1 MSMPSIIHG
10 KGLQMKQ
17 QSKRQAVNPY
27 LPLYEYIPD
36 GEPHVFGDRLYL
48 YGSHDR
54 FDGRKFC
61 ENDYVCWSAPVTDLA
76 DWRYEGVI
84 YHRTRDPR
92 MPHGEHELWAPDVV
106 QGKDGRYYL
115 YYCPDDKVKSIGVA
129 VCDTPAGHYMFYG
142 VVRDREGGILG
153 ERPGDTIP
161 FDPGVFRDEDGTV
174 YLYSGNGPRT
184 EKKAVKT
191 QNASVVMTL
200 EDDMLTLRTEPRRLL
215 PTVGHSRDTG
225 FAGHELFEASSIR
238 KIRGKYYLVYSSI
251 ACHEL
256 CYAVSDRPDRGFRY
270 GGVVVSNCD
279 LFPGKK
285 PRYAFGNNHGGLE
298 CINGQYYIFYHR
310 PTNRSMYSRQGCA
323 ERVEI
328 RPDGSIPQVCVTS
341 CGLNGGPLAA
351 KGSYPATIC
360 CHLYGKR
367 TPTYSVRMLMGN
379 KHPYIT
385 QDGPDWSPGDAGQPP
400 RQYIAN
406 GRDGMTAVYRYFHCE
421 GTTRIQVTVRGRAR
435 GRLLVR
441 LTPGGEPVGAVDLVP
456 SGTWT
461 KFSGQ
466 LAIPDGDHTL
476 CLCYEG
482 KGRLDFLEF
491 SLS

>member
-1 MSMPSIIHG
+1 
-10 KGLQMKQ
+10 MKQ
-17 QSKRQAVNPY
+17 QGKRQAVNPY

-84 YHRTRDPR
+84 YHRTQDPR

-142 VVRDREGGILG
+142 VV
-153 ERPGDTIP
+153 
-161 FDPGVFRDEDGTV
+161 
-174 YLYSGNGPRT
+174 
-184 EKKAVKT
+184 
-191 QNASVVMTL
+191 
-200 EDDMLTLRTEPRRLL
+200 
-215 PTVGHSRDTG
+215 
-225 FAGHELFEASSIR
+225 
-238 KIRGKYYLVYSSI
+238 
-251 ACHEL
+251 
-256 CYAVSDRPDRGFRY
+256 
-270 GGVVVSNCD
+270 VSNCD
-279 LFPGKK
+279 LFPGEK

>member
-1 MSMPSIIHG
+1 MQI
-10 KGLQMKQ
+10 KQ

-84 YHRTRDPR
+84 YHRTQDPR

-142 VVRDREGGILG
+142 VV
-153 ERPGDTIP
+153 
-161 FDPGVFRDEDGTV
+161 
-174 YLYSGNGPRT
+174 
-184 EKKAVKT
+184 
-191 QNASVVMTL
+191 
-200 EDDMLTLRTEPRRLL
+200 
-215 PTVGHSRDTG
+215 
-225 FAGHELFEASSIR
+225 
-238 KIRGKYYLVYSSI
+238 
-251 ACHEL
+251 
-256 CYAVSDRPDRGFRY
+256 
-270 GGVVVSNCD
+270 VSNCD
-279 LFPGKK
+279 LFPGEK

-328 RPDGSIPQVCVTS
+328 RPDG
-341 CGLNGGPLAA
+341 
-351 KGSYPATIC
+351 
-360 CHLYGKR
+360 
-367 TPTYSVRMLMGN
+367 
-379 KHPYIT
+379 
-385 QDGPDWSPGDAGQPP
+385 
-400 RQYIAN
+400 
-406 GRDGMTAVYRYFHCE
+406 
-421 GTTRIQVTVRGRAR
+421 
-435 GRLLVR
+435 
-441 LTPGGEPVGAVDLVP
+441 
-456 SGTWT
+456 
-461 KFSGQ
+461 
-466 LAIPDGDHTL
+466 DHTL

>member
-1 MSMPSIIHG
+1 
-10 KGLQMKQ
+10 MKQ

-36 GEPHVFGDRLYL
+36 GEPHVFGDRLYI

-84 YHRTRDPR
+84 YHRTQDPR

-184 EKKAVKT
+184 EKEAVKT
-191 QNASVVMTL
+191 QKASVVMTL

-215 PTVGHSRDTG
+215 PTVGHSRGTG

-279 LFPGKK
+279 LFPGEK

-310 PTNRSMYSRQGCA
+310 PTNCSMYSRQGCA

-385 QDGPDWSPGDAGQPP
+385 QDGPDWSPGDAGRPP

-406 GRDGMTAVYRYFHCE
+406 GRDGMTVVYRYFHCE
-421 GTTRIQVTVRGRAR
+421 GLTRIRVTVRGSAR
-435 GRLLVR
+435 GRLLVK
-441 LTPGGEPVGAVDLVP
+441 LAPDGKPVGAVDLVP
-456 SGTWT
+456 ARSWT
-461 KFSGQ
+461 AFSG
-466 LAIPDGDHTL
+466 LLSIPDGDHTL

>member
-1 MSMPSIIHG
+1 MH
-10 KGLQMKQ
+10 Q
-17 QSKRQAVNPY
+17 RA
-27 LPLYEYIPD
+27 E
-36 GEPHVFGDRLYL
+36 
-48 YGSHDR
+48 
-54 FDGRKFC
+54 
-61 ENDYVCWSAPVTDLA
+61 
-76 DWRYEGVI
+76 
-84 YHRTRDPR
+84 
-92 MPHGEHELWAPDVV
+92 
-106 QGKDGRYYL
+106 
-115 YYCPDDKVKSIGVA
+115 
-129 VCDTPAGHYMFYG
+129 
-142 VVRDREGGILG
+142 
-153 ERPGDTIP
+153 
-161 FDPGVFRDEDGTV
+161 
-174 YLYSGNGPRT
+174 
-184 EKKAVKT
+184 
-191 QNASVVMTL
+191 
-200 EDDMLTLRTEPRRLL
+200 
-215 PTVGHSRDTG
+215 
-225 FAGHELFEASSIR
+225 
-238 KIRGKYYLVYSSI
+238 
-251 ACHEL
+251 
-256 CYAVSDRPDRGFRY
+256 
-270 GGVVVSNCD
+270 
-279 LFPGKK
+279 
-285 PRYAFGNNHGGLE
+285 
-298 CINGQYYIFYHR
+298 YYIFYHR
-310 PTNRSMYSRQGCA
+310 PTNRSMYSRQDCA

>member
-161 FDPGVFRDEDGTV
+161 FDPGVFQDEDGTV

-279 LFPGKK
+279 LFPGEK

-310 PTNRSMYSRQGCA
+310 PTNRSMYSRQGA
-323 ERVEI
+323 
-328 RPDGSIPQVCVTS
+328 
-341 CGLNGGPLAA
+341 
-351 KGSYPATIC
+351 
-360 CHLYGKR
+360 
-367 TPTYSVRMLMGN
+367 
-379 KHPYIT
+379 
-385 QDGPDWSPGDAGQPP
+385 
-400 RQYIAN
+400 
-406 GRDGMTAVYRYFHCE
+406 
-421 GTTRIQVTVRGRAR
+421 
-435 GRLLVR
+435 
-441 LTPGGEPVGAVDLVP
+441 P
-456 SGTWT
+456 SGWR
-461 KFSGQ
+461 SGRT
-466 LAIPDGDHTL
+466 AAFPR
-476 CLCYEG
+476 CA
-482 KGRLDFLEF
+482 
-491 SLS
+491 

>member
-1 MSMPSIIHG
+1 
-10 KGLQMKQ
+10 MKQ

-84 YHRTRDPR
+84 YHRTQDPR

-161 FDPGVFRDEDGTV
+161 FDPGVFRDEDGT
-174 YLYSGNGPRT
+174 
-184 EKKAVKT
+184 
-191 QNASVVMTL
+191 
-200 EDDMLTLRTEPRRLL
+200 
-215 PTVGHSRDTG
+215 
-225 FAGHELFEASSIR
+225 
-238 KIRGKYYLVYSSI
+238 
-251 ACHEL
+251 
-256 CYAVSDRPDRGFRY
+256 
-270 GGVVVSNCD
+270 
-279 LFPGKK
+279 
-285 PRYAFGNNHGGLE
+285 
-298 CINGQYYIFYHR
+298 
-310 PTNRSMYSRQGCA
+310 
-323 ERVEI
+323 
-328 RPDGSIPQVCVTS
+328 
-341 CGLNGGPLAA
+341 
-351 KGSYPATIC
+351 
-360 CHLYGKR
+360 
-367 TPTYSVRMLMGN
+367 
-379 KHPYIT
+379 
-385 QDGPDWSPGDAGQPP
+385 
-400 RQYIAN
+400 
-406 GRDGMTAVYRYFHCE
+406 
-421 GTTRIQVTVRGRAR
+421 TRIQVTVRGRAR

-456 SGTWT
+456 ARSWT
-461 KFSGQ
+461 AFSG
-466 LAIPDGDHTL
+466 LLSIPDGDHTL